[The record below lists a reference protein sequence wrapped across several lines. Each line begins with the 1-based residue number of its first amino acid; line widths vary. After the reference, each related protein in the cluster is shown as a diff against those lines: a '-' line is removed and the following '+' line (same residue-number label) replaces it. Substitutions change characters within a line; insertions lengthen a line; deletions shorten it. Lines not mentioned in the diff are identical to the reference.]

1 MLPVFRPLKDRA
13 VATVWSGLAASAIGA
28 DLFRVAVIWLAVDIA
43 GNLAG
48 LLTAAQYATMLV
60 VGLTSGAVADR
71 WRPGRAMMA
80 VNVRRWSFCCR

>member
-13 VATVWSGLAASAIGA
+13 IATVWSGLAASTIGE

-48 LLTAAQYATMLV
+48 LLTAAPSPITGGPSAP
-60 VGLTSGAVADR
+60 
-71 WRPGRAMMA
+71 W
-80 VNVRRWSFCCR
+80 